1 MPPPGRRAREPD
13 QAGGLG
19 GNAVGGHQLLLL
31 AHRVEEAERVRAEA
45 DQPQR
50 GEAPQRQRRRHQHGA
65 PLPPPARG
73 EHHERQ
79 HHAGGDLHA
88 HARDHRDRALAQ
100 PAAAGVGSRVRGP
113 RLRLRVRHAGGR
125 GRAPNRRRSAPP
137 GPRLTTRGECQRR
150 RQRGHH
156 ERVVVGPADRQLEQ
170 HGVQAHERHRPLPL
184 APQCVGG
191 VADQRDRPQ
200 ARERGDRLQRPQAAG
215 QAERRE
221 RVAAER
227 EQGAV
232 GGVLEGPPHER
243 EDRVPGRFGRDV
255 RVGVQAVQ
263 GPEAGV
269 AEVSEHVLGDERRP
283 EQQDDVGGQDGRHQ
297 RPRRQRPGAY
307 EHDQVAGAHD
317 QVQGLEAVAAERGGE
332 PAERPRQPRR
342 PAPGAGGDVLG
353 GCTGRAGAQQQHAR
367 EDSQQPDRAQHP
379 GRARGAHRSR
389 RAAIPPAAAGDARRR
404 YRGSRLQGVHSAPYP
419 GAAGSYAHAKVP
431 FKQPGS

>member
-1 MPPPGRRAREPD
+1 MPPPGWRAREPD

-19 GNAVGGHQLLLL
+19 RHAVGGHQLLLL

-50 GEAPQRQRRRHQHGA
+50 GEAGQRQRCRHQHGA

-73 EHHERQ
+73 EHHEREYD
-79 HHAGGDLHA
+79 AGGDLHA
-88 HARDHRDRALAQ
+88 HADDHRDRALAQ
-100 PAAAGVGSRVRGP
+100 AAAAGAGSRRRGC
-113 RLRLRVRHAGGR
+113 RLRRRVRHAGAT
-125 GRAPNRRRSAPP
+125 GRASNRRRSAA
-137 GPRLTTRGECQRR
+137 GPRLTARGQRQCR

-156 ERVVVGPADRQLEQ
+156 EGVVVGPADGQLEQ
-170 HGVQAHERHRPLPL
+170 HGVQAHECHRPLPL

-191 VADQRDRPQ
+191 VADQCDRPE
-200 ARERGDRLQRPQAAG
+200 AGERGDRLQRPQAAG
-215 QAERRE
+215 QPERRE
-221 RVAAER
+221 RVAPER

-255 RVGVQAVQ
+255 RIGVQAMQ

-269 AEVSEHVLGDERRP
+269 AEVPEHVLGDQRRP
-283 EQQDDVGGQDGRHQ
+283 EQQDDVRGQDGPHQ
-297 RPRRQRPGAY
+297 RPRRQRPGAR

-332 PAERPRQPRR
+332 AAERPRQPRR

-353 GCTGRAGAQQQHAR
+353 GCTGRARTQQQHAR

-379 GRARGAHRSR
+379 GPARGAHRSR

-404 YRGSRLQGVHSAPYP
+404 YRGGRLQGVHSAPYP

-431 FKQPGS
+431 FKQPDP